1 MIALVP
7 LQIIFA
13 LVILVTVKHNLME
26 QKYVSLVIE
35 LAQHAMV
42 VLLLIVS
49 HALLKHIESQLQ
61 SIILAHVS
69 RQMQMEVTMMLEMLK
84 LLFFLHLKADVN
96 HVLHL
101 VLHVQAQ
108 QPTAQ
113 AVLVLQNTI
122 V

>member
-61 SIILAHVS
+61 LIILAHVS